1 VQFSIHQ
8 GINMKFGYAITYVKD
23 VAQTVAFWKAAF
35 GIETRFVVP
44 TGDYAELETGHT
56 AIAFAAHSL
65 GQSNFPQGYSPADA
79 SVLPQGQELALV
91 TENVEA
97 AMDQAVQ
104 AGARLVCP
112 ANVKPW
118 GQTVGY
124 VCTPDGNL
132 IELCS
137 PMPGA
142 TS

>member
-1 VQFSIHQ
+1 
-8 GINMKFGYAITYVKD
+8 
-23 VAQTVAFWKAAF
+23 
-35 GIETRFVVP
+35 VVP

-79 SVLPQGQELALV
+79 SVLLQGQEMALV
-91 TENVEA
+91 TDNVEA
-97 AMDQAVQ
+97 AIDQAVQ
-104 AGARLVCP
+104 AGARLVSP
-112 ANVKPW
+112 TNVKPW

-142 TS
+142 TT

>member
-1 VQFSIHQ
+1 MLKTLHRRF
-8 GINMKFGYAITYVKD
+8 
-23 VAQTVAFWKAAF
+23 FWKAAF
-35 GIETRFVVP
+35 GIETRFVAP

-65 GQSNFPQGYSPADA
+65 GQSNLPQGYAPADA
-79 SVLPQGQELALV
+79 SGLPQGQELALV
-91 TENVEA
+91 TDHVEA
-97 AMDQAVQ
+97 AMARAIQ
-104 AGARLVCP
+104 AGARLVSP
-112 ANVKPW
+112 SKVKPW

-142 TS
+142 TA